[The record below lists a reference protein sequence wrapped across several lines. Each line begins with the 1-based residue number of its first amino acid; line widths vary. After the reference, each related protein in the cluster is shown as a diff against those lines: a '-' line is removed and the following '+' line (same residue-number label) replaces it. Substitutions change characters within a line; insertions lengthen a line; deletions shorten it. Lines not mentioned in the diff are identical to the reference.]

1 MVDFIDCM
9 EQDVFFP
16 KNFRNSCRRELV
28 DIRLWM
34 LSLRMKKCGN
44 TEESDSDGY

>member
-1 MVDFIDCM
+1 MFDLKEADA
-9 EQDVFFP
+9 FFP
-16 KNFRNSCRRELV
+16 RNFLFLCRRELV

-34 LSLRMKKCGN
+34 LSLRMKECGN